1 MKTKFFQNCIG
12 ASTLIVAISL
22 FIHSIGVSYGAPRP
36 EKFMQQGTNKI
47 GKYQASY
54 STVGADGDVIYTFL
68 ITDTE
73 TGKTVSY
80 FCSKSSQYKWKKD
93 SSQLP
98 ENLFNN

>member
-12 ASTLIVAISL
+12 ASTLIVAVSF
-22 FIHSIGVSYGAPRP
+22 FIHSIGVSYGASGP
-36 EKFMQQGTNKI
+36 EKFTQQGTNKI

-54 STVGADGDVIYTFL
+54 STVEVDGDVIYSFL

-80 FCSKSSQYKWKKD
+80 FCSKGTQYKWKKD
-93 SSQLP
+93 PSQLP
-98 ENLFNN
+98 ENIFAN